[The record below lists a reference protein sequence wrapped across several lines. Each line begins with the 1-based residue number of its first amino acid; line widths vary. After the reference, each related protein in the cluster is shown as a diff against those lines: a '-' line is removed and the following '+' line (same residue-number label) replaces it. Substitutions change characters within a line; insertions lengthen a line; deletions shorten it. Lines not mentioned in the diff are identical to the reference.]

1 MCVSIFALLLACS
14 GSGNAPTPAH
24 EKHEAA
30 SAPHDREDPHPALP
44 KIVRLSPR
52 VLADAKIKTARAAKE
67 ELRLTLALPGEIAAD
82 PDKTARISS
91 PVAGRIQQVGFREG
105 STVEKGDMLAV
116 IRVPELGKIRA
127 AYDASQEKAKA
138 ARANAERTKALV
150 DERLGAQQAY
160 LDARAAADALE
171 IEARS
176 IGEQLAAIGAQS
188 SAGRA
193 FELTLRAPLSGVVL
207 ARDAV
212 VGQPVTADQVLG
224 SIADLSEVWFLG
236 RVFEKDLGRL
246 AEGASAE
253 VELNAYADERFAGTV
268 EYIGRQVDPG
278 ARTVTARIRLEN
290 QGELLRIGL
299 FGTAHVSTGEKQSH
313 VPLIVVPRSALTE
326 IGGKSVV
333 FVRHGDGSF
342 EIHEVSAGDAALGKV
357 EIVSG
362 LREGEDIVVDGV
374 FTLKSVVLKGAFGDD
389 D

>member
-1 MCVSIFALLLACS
+1 
-14 GSGNAPTPAH
+14 
-24 EKHEAA
+24 
-30 SAPHDREDPHPALP
+30 
-44 KIVRLSPR
+44 
-52 VLADAKIKTARAAKE
+52 
-67 ELRLTLALPGEIAAD
+67 
-82 PDKTARISS
+82 
-91 PVAGRIQQVGFREG
+91 
-105 STVEKGDMLAV
+105 MLAV

-127 AYDASQEKAKA
+127 AYDASLQKAKA
-138 ARANAERTKALV
+138 ARANADRTKALV
-150 DERLGAQQAY
+150 DARLGAQQAY
-160 LDARAAADALE
+160 LDAQAAADALE

-176 IGEQLAAIGAQS
+176 IGEQLAAMGVQS

-193 FELTLRAPLSGVVL
+193 FELTLRAPISGVVL

-253 VELNAYADERFAGTV
+253 VELNAYTDDRFAGTV

-290 QGELLRIGL
+290 RDELLRIGL
-299 FGTAHVSTGEKQSH
+299 FGTAHVSTGEKESH

-333 FVRHGDGSF
+333 FVRQSDGSF
-342 EIHEVSAGDAALGKV
+342 EIHEVAAGDAALGKV